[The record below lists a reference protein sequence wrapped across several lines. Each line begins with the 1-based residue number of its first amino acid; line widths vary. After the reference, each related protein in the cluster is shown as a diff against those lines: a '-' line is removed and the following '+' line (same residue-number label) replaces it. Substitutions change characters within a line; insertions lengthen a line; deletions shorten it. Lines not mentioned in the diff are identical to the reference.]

1 MAFIAI
7 NAANSAYRKVRK
19 QTRQAATDG
28 QKHPQWF
35 GSLVNLL
42 PETEEKQMDISL
54 TDREQKE
61 QDHRDSDDLYER
73 LAWVVFDRVTGTM
86 SFEIFIMANIVLVGI
101 TTGIEL
107 EAGSN
112 PSETILRL
120 VDFVTIVTLASF
132 TIEVVLK
139 VVAEGRRP
147 WCYFTHQENGNF
159 NTFDFFI
166 VVASYCFLT
175 SNSSGAVGALLER

>member
-28 QKHPQWF
+28 HKHPQWF

-42 PETEEKQMDISL
+42 PETEEKQLDISL

-73 LAWVVFDRVTGTM
+73 LAWVVFDPG
-86 SFEIFIMANIVLVGI
+86 
-101 TTGIEL
+101 
-107 EAGSN
+107 
-112 PSETILRL
+112 
-120 VDFVTIVTLASF
+120 LAHISRQ
-132 TIEVVLK
+132 
-139 VVAEGRRP
+139 A
-147 WCYFTHQENGNF
+147 
-159 NTFDFFI
+159 
-166 VVASYCFLT
+166 
-175 SNSSGAVGALLER
+175 